1 MKRKYQSLVLRRG
14 KKKAIVAVGHKIIIA
29 AYHVI
34 KNKEAYKEPVLHNN
48 PKRRAKQVNNLI
60 NKLSE
65 LGVVVKQMEFTP
77 TA

>member
-1 MKRKYQSLVLRRG
+1 LVPRRG

-29 AYHVI
+29 SYHVI

-48 PKRRAKQVNNLI
+48 PKRRAKQVNNLL

-65 LGVVVKQMEFTP
+65 LGVVVTQIEITP
-77 TA
+77 AA

>member
-1 MKRKYQSLVLRRG
+1 MKRKYQSLVPRRG

-29 AYHVI
+29 SYHVI
-34 KNKEAYKEPVLHNN
+34 KNKEVYKEPVLHNN
-48 PKRRAKQVNNLI
+48 PKRRAKQVNNLL
-60 NKLSE
+60 NKLSD